1 MRDALFSEINQSKKN
16 DDFDE
21 ADRAVFFE
29 LFHSAFNDA
38 VENAGDRFDFYFRAA
53 RQTICLSFAGKS
65 LIVKLTRAF
74 SHLEVE
80 PVAEPELKI
89 CLWDTASTGRVLPV
103 LLQNFI
109 TLATHLPW
117 LNLRGKR
124 CEISPYTDKNLRTAL
139 SAGDILTSLNLQK
152 KVGVYWV
159 ADAKMI
165 PYYDVGAPLRFLLNW
180 WFASQTRQLMHGG
193 AVGTENAG
201 VFLAGKGGSGKSTAA
216 LNCLTSALLYAGDDY
231 VIVEN
236 ESSPV
241 AHSLYNTVK
250 VKTLRDFER
259 FPNLQNWLTNRDGAQ
274 TNHEKPLMFVGEQQP
289 EKILREV
296 PLKAIVFPRFVA
308 GARPR
313 IEPLAQ
319 QKAYRE
325 ISVSTITQTPGN
337 DKMCAEMIA
346 ELVRKLPCYQLVFGE
361 DQTQIPNFINQ
372 ILAENP

>member
-1 MRDALFSEINQSKKN
+1 MRAASVSENHQSKKIG
-16 DDFDE
+16 DFDE

-38 VENAGDRFDFYFRAA
+38 VENIGNRLEFYFRSA
-53 RQTICLSFAGKS
+53 RQTICLSFAGNS
-65 LIVKLTRAF
+65 LVPKLTRAF

-80 PVAEPELKI
+80 PVVDPDLKI

-124 CEISPYTDKNLRTAL
+124 CEIFPYTDKNLRTGL
-139 SAGDILTSLNLQK
+139 SAGDILTALNLQK

-165 PYYDVGAPLRFLLNW
+165 PYYDVGAPLRLLLNW
-180 WFASQTRQLMHGG
+180 WFASETRQLIHGG

-201 VFLAGKGGSGKSTAA
+201 VLLAGKGGSGKSTTA
-216 LNCLTSALLYAGDDY
+216 LNCLASALLYAGDDY

-236 ESSPV
+236 DSSPV
-241 AHSLYNTVK
+241 AHSLYNTAK
-250 VKTLRDFER
+250 VKTIKDFER
-259 FPNLQNWLTNRDGAQ
+259 FPDLRNWITNRDSAQ
-274 TNHEKPLMFVGEQQP
+274 TNHEKPMMFVGERQP
-289 EKILREV
+289 EKILRQV

-308 GARPR
+308 GERPR
-313 IEPLAQ
+313 IEPFAQ
-319 QKAYRE
+319 QNAYRE

-337 DKMCAEMIA
+337 DKICAEMIA

-361 DQTQIPNFINQ
+361 NQTQIPDFINQ
-372 ILAENP
+372 ILDENP